1 MNRTMLCAGL
11 IALSAY
17 ATPALAQIP
26 VGTYV
31 GGPVPGSATAALRDP
46 FVALVAPKRTPT
58 RTAPDAPQGTGLRS
72 MALADVEVTGI
83 VRRGDLLLAILRGS
97 GERSYVARAQDRLL
111 DAVIKRIDAAGVVF
125 VEVVEPGTGA
135 RPQEIRKALRGAA
148 EGSR

>member
-1 MNRTMLCAGL
+1 MNRTMLSAGL
-11 IALSAY
+11 VALTAC

-31 GGPVPGSATAALRDP
+31 GGPVSATAALRDP

-58 RTAPDAPQGTGLRS
+58 RTAPDAPRGTGLRA

-83 VRRGDLLLAILRGS
+83 VRRGDLVLAILSGS
-97 GERSYVARAQDRLL
+97 GEQSYVARAKDRLL
-111 DAVIKRIDAAGVVF
+111 DAVIKRIDAEGVVF
-125 VEVVEPGTGA
+125 EDVVEPGTGA
-135 RPQEIRKALRGAA
+135 RPQEIRKALRKAA